1 MNYQFL
7 VTDLSQVGLSYA
19 AISSPSKEFRLEFI
33 TQLEPAWLK
42 ELRETLLLET
52 TKDAEQER
60 GHLYTIIKVMIWR
73 CHRRMNNNSLVNIP
87 KNR

>member
-7 VTDLSQVGLSYA
+7 VSDFSQVGS
-19 AISSPSKEFRLEFI
+19 ISSPSKEFRLEFI

-52 TKDAEQER
+52 TKDAEQEER
-60 GHLYTIIKVMIWR
+60 PPLH
-73 CHRRMNNNSLVNIP
+73 
-87 KNR
+87 